1 MHAIAMKAIGF
12 QLNSRSF
19 LTSGPNF
26 IVTRANSKNF
36 NPWLIRVARQKMKIF
51 MSKMPGDIENIL

>member
-26 IVTRANSKNF
+26 IVNSANSKNF
-36 NPWLIRVARQKMKIF
+36 NP
-51 MSKMPGDIENIL
+51 